1 MYLLQIA
8 VEERGCG
15 GGFKGTNRHGRRNI
29 RRTFSD
35 IHTRAKMAVNDHFW
49 SWFAFIWRTREYVL
63 VLSVRKIFSATSI
76 LRSGSCLWSW
86 KWQQNFREENFT
98 NFSEFLERLNQFI
111 ANWKPSTYS
120 NLFQRLA
127 LLGELIFNLQL
138 NGSLI
143 HSQNVVVPIC
153 TLISNLRFGNIQH
166 QLHCVVVFWLPGLH
180 WQLGSIIRSGYCDIN
195 LIKDGCQVFCAVC
208 S

>member
-1 MYLLQIA
+1 MEDSRI
-8 VEERGCG
+8 C
-15 GGFKGTNRHGRRNI
+15 
-29 RRTFSD
+29 
-35 IHTRAKMAVNDHFW
+35 
-49 SWFAFIWRTREYVL
+49 
-63 VLSVRKIFSATSI
+63 
-76 LRSGSCLWSW
+76 SCSEC
-86 KWQQNFREENFT
+86 QENFLS
-98 NFSEFLERLNQFI
+98 NKHSQKWELSLKLEVT
-111 ANWKPSTYS
+111 AE
-120 NLFQRLA
+120 FQRREFHKFLGILGKAESIHSKLKALNICSNIFQRFA

>member
-1 MYLLQIA
+1 MEDSRI
-8 VEERGCG
+8 C
-15 GGFKGTNRHGRRNI
+15 
-29 RRTFSD
+29 
-35 IHTRAKMAVNDHFW
+35 
-49 SWFAFIWRTREYVL
+49 
-63 VLSVRKIFSATSI
+63 
-76 LRSGSCLWSW
+76 SCSEC
-86 KWQQNFREENFT
+86 QENFLSNKHSQKWELSLKLEVT
-98 NFSEFLERLNQFI
+98 AEFQRREFHNFSEFLERLNQFI

-120 NLFQRLA
+120 NLFQRFA